1 MLLCGCFC
9 CCDYGDVWNGADVA
23 TMIGVLVSI
32 DKWGVFVTV
41 IVTLA
46 TCEMSGDNDFQ
57 CDTFVSLTM
66 VGDVILSSH

>member
-1 MLLCGCFC
+1 
-9 CCDYGDVWNGADVA
+9 VWDGADVA

-32 DKWGVFVTV
+32 DKWGVFVTI

-46 TCEMSGDNDFQ
+46 TCEMSSDNDFQ
-57 CDTFVSLTM
+57 CDTFVPLTM